1 MQKPLYI
8 QLIPLIILTSLL
20 IKRMLGDIIFVRQK
34 WTYTSKLQD
43 ALVTIHDCNLIHGH
57 EILSTLLIV
66 HGVGWIVAPA
76 FASVIHVD
84 GFFSQ
89 ELGQILQS
97 GWLSTSKK
105 QLGIPISND
114 GIRVVLIDSFQL

>member
-8 QLIPLIILTSLL
+8 QLIPLIILTGLL
-20 IKRMLGDIIFVRQK
+20 IQRMLGDIIFVRQK

-66 HGVGWIVAPA
+66 HRVRRIVAPA

-84 GFFSQ
+84 GFFSK
-89 ELGQILQS
+89 ELG
-97 GWLSTSKK
+97 
-105 QLGIPISND
+105 
-114 GIRVVLIDSFQL
+114 